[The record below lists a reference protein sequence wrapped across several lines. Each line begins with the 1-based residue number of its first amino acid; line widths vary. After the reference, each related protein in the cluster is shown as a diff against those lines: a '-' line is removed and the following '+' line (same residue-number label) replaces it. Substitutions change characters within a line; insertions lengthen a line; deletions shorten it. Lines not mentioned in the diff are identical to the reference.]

1 MLCILCAECCKQRT
15 YTDPCRT
22 KIVDLIDLQAGIN
35 LAAAIQDLINLICC
49 NCIQTTSKGIELD
62 QIQVILC
69 LDKVCCRIQT
79 GMIHPLVIDTDRTLY
94 FCQMRNRILCKY
106 SNAIAVDQIRDTMM
120 DLRVYMVWT
129 TSKNDSSSTGI
140 FEVLK
145 SLLAFFLHIFTRL
158 CEFFPCRMGC
168 CLYFLCRNIPKH
180 LYQTVCQD
188 CFGRKRHKRVHK
200 FDIRVF
206 ELIHIVL
213 DVFRI
218 RSNDRAVVMVDRIRE
233 LISFIRNTR
242 IENKLHTLFDQ
253 PAHMTM
259 CQFRRITLRLT
270 RDGLNAKLVDFSGRS
285 R

>member
-120 DLRVYMVWT
+120 DFRVNMVWASCKDNT
-129 TSKNDSSSTGI
+129 MASCI
-140 FEVLK
+140 FQIFQGFFP
-145 SLLAFFLHIFTRL
+145 FFLYIAACSSHFL
-158 CEFFPCRMGC
+158 PALMHSSFDFFCRDI
-168 CLYFLCRNIPKH
+168 LKF
-180 LYQTVCQD
+180 LYQTICQNFLRSK
-188 CFGRKRHKRVHK
+188 CKERIAEGNGR
-200 FDIRVF
+200 I
-206 ELIHIVL
+206 I
-213 DVFRI
+213 
-218 RSNDRAVVMVDRIRE
+218 
-233 LISFIRNTR
+233 
-242 IENKLHTLFDQ
+242 
-253 PAHMTM
+253 
-259 CQFRRITLRLT
+259 
-270 RDGLNAKLVDFSGRS
+270 
-285 R
+285 